1 MNAITI
7 GGFGRNDQPQAMSS
21 KEIAELTGKRH
32 DHVLRDIRAYVGAV
46 VQMERGIDVRSL
58 DWGGSEGVQLFGET
72 PIGGVTCQFEV
83 NPQNGQSYPVY
94 YLDKSATL
102 TIVAGYNVLLRKRII
117 DRWQELEA
125 AAAQPDPLAALNDP
139 VTMRGLLLT
148 YSEKVI
154 LLEQAN
160 AEMAPKADAL
170 DLLSASDGS
179 VTFTQ
184 AAKLLGVKQDT
195 MTKWM
200 HSNGW
205 IYRQNGSWVAY
216 SQQIQNGRLEYKEA
230 NYTDHKTGMRCTKP
244 YCHLT
249 PKGLA
254 KLAVEFGAGD
264 KKAA

>member
-7 GGFGRNDQPQAMSS
+7 GGFGRPDQPQTMSS
-21 KEIAELTGKRH
+21 REIAELTGKQH
-32 DHVLRDIRAYVGAV
+32 AHVMRDIRNMLVELKG
-46 VQMERGIDVRSL
+46 EGGISKFGDTVRN
-58 DWGGSEGVQLFGET
+58 E
-72 PIGGVTCQFEV
+72 
-83 NPQNGQSYPVY
+83 QNGQEYPIY
-94 YLDKSATL
+94 RLPKRETL
-102 TIVAGYNVLLRKRII
+102 ILVSGYNLTMRAAII

-125 AAAQPDPLAALNDP
+125 RAAQPDPLAALNDP
-139 VTMRGLLLT
+139 ATMRGLLLN

-154 LLEQAN
+154 MLEQAN
-160 AEMAPKADAL
+160 AELAPKADAL
-170 DLLSASDGS
+170 DLLSASSGS

-200 HSNGW
+200 HANGW

-216 SQQIQNGRLEYKEA
+216 SQQIQNARLEYKEA
-230 NYTDHKTGMRCTKP
+230 NYTNQTTGMKCVKP
-244 YCHLT
+244 YCHIT

-254 KLAVEFGAGD
+254 KLAVIFGAGD